1 MNPDTIIYLISRIRE
16 KANAFI
22 LQELKHSGL
31 TGLAPSHGDI
41 LYLLLHE
48 DTLNMSDIAGRIHRR
63 KPTVT
68 VLVDKLIQ
76 LGYVEKRIDPK
87 DERVHLI
94 SLTGQGQALKPKV
107 MKISADLLNRLYKGV
122 SEEEQ
127 KILMM
132 LLLKI
137 RRNL

>member
-1 MNPDTIIYLISRIRE
+1 MTPDTIIYLISRIRE

-22 LQELKHSGL
+22 LQELKLRNL

-48 DTLNMSDIAGRIHRR
+48 DTLNMSDIADRIHRR

-76 LGYVEKRIDPK
+76 LGYVEKRVDSQ

-94 SLTGQGQALKPKV
+94 SLTSRGKALKPEV
-107 MKISADLLNRLYKGV
+107 MKISADLLSRVYKGF

-127 KILMM
+127 KILIM
-132 LLLKI
+132 LLSKI
-137 RRNL
+137 HKNI

>member
-16 KANAFI
+16 KANSFI
-22 LQELKHSGL
+22 LRKLARRGL
-31 TGLAPSHGDI
+31 AGLAPSHGDI

-48 DTLNMSDIAGRIHRR
+48 DTLNMSDIAARIHRR

-76 LGYVEKRIDPK
+76 LGYVEKRVDPL

-94 SLTGQGQALKPKV
+94 SLTEQGHALKPEI
-107 MKISADLLNRLYKGV
+107 MKISTDLLNQVYKGF

-132 LLLKI
+132 LLSKI
-137 RRNL
+137 HKNI